1 MILRLFLFSLYVA
14 SILFCGVTFVKA
26 QTFSNLC
33 FPLGTLAK
41 QTAQHGEVA
50 TLKFRDREF
59 FVNFTMYVNPK
70 TRTFT
75 LAGVADVNPSIECV
89 AAIGTDFDFIP
100 QKKKI
105 KGIDS

>member
-1 MILRLFLFSLYVA
+1 MIVRLVLFSLYIFG
-14 SILFCGVTFVKA
+14 ILFCGMTFVKA
-26 QTFSNLC
+26 QAFGTMC

-41 QTAQHGEVA
+41 QAAQHGEIA
-50 TLKFRDREF
+50 TLKFRDREY
-59 FVNFTMYVNPK
+59 FVNFTMYINPK

-89 AAIGTDFDFIP
+89 AAIGGDFDFIP

-105 KGIDS
+105 KGLDS

>member
-1 MILRLFLFSLYVA
+1 MGLRIILLSIYAAV
-14 SILFCGVTFVKA
+14 ILFCGTTFVKA
-26 QTFSNLC
+26 QAFGTMC

-41 QTAQHGEVA
+41 QAAQHGEVA
-50 TLKFRDREF
+50 TLKFRDREYL
-59 FVNFTMYVNPK
+59 VNFTMYINPK

-89 AAIGTDFDFIP
+89 AAIGGDFDFIP

-105 KGIDS
+105 KGLDS

>member
-1 MILRLFLFSLYVA
+1 MIVRLVLFSLYIFG
-14 SILFCGVTFVKA
+14 ILFCGMTFVKA
-26 QTFSNLC
+26 QTFGTMC

-41 QTAQHGEVA
+41 QAAQHGEVA
-50 TLKFRDREF
+50 TFKFRDMEYL
-59 FVNFTMYVNPK
+59 VTFTMYINPK

-89 AAIGTDFDFIP
+89 AAIGGGFDFIP

-105 KGIDS
+105 KGLDS

>member
-14 SILFCGVTFVKA
+14 SILFCGFTFVKA

-33 FPLGTLAK
+33 FPLGTLERQA
-41 QTAQHGEVA
+41 AQHGEVP
-50 TLKFRDREF
+50 TIKFRDKEYA
-59 FVNFTMYVNPK
+59 VNFTMYINPK

-75 LAGVADVNPSIECV
+75 LAGVADVTPDIECV